1 MDRRFKMCTS
11 ILLLPINFVQKYW
24 MNNDIYVV
32 HIEFIHTFMHN
43 VSVLFVHGI
52 FFVFIYYFE
61 GLDIINVYKVGD

>member
-1 MDRRFKMCTS
+1 MGVSEGKLANSLTSMDRRFKMCTS
-11 ILLLPINFVQKYW
+11 IRLLPINFVQKYW

-52 FFVFIYYFE
+52 FFVFIY
-61 GLDIINVYKVGD
+61 V